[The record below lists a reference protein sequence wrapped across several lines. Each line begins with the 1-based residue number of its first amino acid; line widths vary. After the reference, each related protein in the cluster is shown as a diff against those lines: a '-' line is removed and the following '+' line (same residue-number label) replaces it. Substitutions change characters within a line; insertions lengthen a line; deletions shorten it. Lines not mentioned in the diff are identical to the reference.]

1 MNSLILKLWVAGR
14 RFGRAAWMW
23 VAIAALLLG
32 TGAGAQQAA
41 VYPPEF
47 NRTEMA
53 EYLRYV
59 NLWPKELK
67 LEFGEAKASAQLP
80 GFFDLPL
87 RIHTGQAVVTQM
99 YLLSADG
106 QHLIRAQAGDR
117 LGKTVFGVGGYPF
130 AAEQEK
136 LKLDGRPSSGPA
148 DAPVT
153 VAVFSDFQCGFC
165 REEAKILRS
174 NLLSAYPGKVRL
186 VFMDFPLVQIHDW
199 AHAASVAGRCV
210 MAQDAEKF
218 WAYHDWAFEEQPALT
233 KMNFAEKFTAWAGQM
248 GLDGLQLS
256 RCQQDPSVNQAVTA
270 SFQQALDLG
279 LTSTPTLFVNG
290 RQIGG
295 KLEWNALKQVVDA
308 ELEYQTVA
316 AKKKEE
322 CCTVSVP
329 GIFPK

>member
-1 MNSLILKLWVAGR
+1 MLRSGR
-14 RFGRAAWMW
+14 RTGLAGWMMVAVAA
-23 VAIAALLLG
+23 VALLSP
-32 TGAGAQQAA
+32 AGQAQQTKLF
-41 VYPPEF
+41 PPEF
-47 NRTEMA
+47 NQAEMA
-53 EYLRYV
+53 DYLRYV

-67 LEFGEAKASAQLP
+67 LEFGEAKPSAQLP

-87 RIHTGQAVVTQM
+87 RIHTGQAVITQM

-117 LGKTVFGVGGYPF
+117 LGKTVFGVSGYPF

-136 LKLDGRPSSGPA
+136 LKLEGRPSAGPA
-148 DAPVT
+148 DAAVT

-186 VFMDFPLVQIHDW
+186 VFLDFPLTQIHDW
-199 AHAASVAGRCV
+199 AHQAAVAGRCV
-210 MAQDAEKF
+210 MSQDAEKF
-218 WAYHDWAFEEQPALT
+218 WAYHDWAFEEQPALS
-233 KMNFAEKFTAWAGQM
+233 KMNFSEKFMAWAGPM
-248 GLDGLQLS
+248 GLDALQLS

-270 SFQQALDLG
+270 SFQHALDLG

-308 ELEYQTVA
+308 ELEYQTAA
-316 AKKKEE
+316 AKKEKVE
-322 CCTVSVP
+322 CCAVSLP
-329 GIFPK
+329 GVFPQ